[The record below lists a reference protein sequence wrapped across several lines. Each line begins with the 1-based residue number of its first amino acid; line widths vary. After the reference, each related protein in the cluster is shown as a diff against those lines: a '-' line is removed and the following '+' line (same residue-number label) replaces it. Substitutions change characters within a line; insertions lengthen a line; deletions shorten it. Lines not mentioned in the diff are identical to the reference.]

1 VRPAIALAGVDEGAP
16 LVSRLG
22 PANRALSPEDLLD
35 LFLLV
40 ERAEGARVA
49 VPVEDAELPDLTKLL
64 RPLASFEDLLAERE
78 PTFES
83 DGRIKDTASARLYAL
98 RAAIHR
104 LRRDVV
110 RKLDELARQQG
121 DALSGGYVTEKGGRY
136 CLPVRSDRREAVQGL
151 VHEKSGSGQTFF
163 VEPLAVVEDNNALAE
178 ALEEEREEVHR
189 ILVALTARFS
199 QRRPELLVAVEVLT
213 ELDAAQARAEFSSVT
228 NGVFPEF
235 GERLVLRA
243 ARHPLLDKRLAQL
256 RAEVFG
262 EDEERHSDAVPLD
275 LELPEGVRTL
285 LLSGPNAGGKSV
297 AMKTAGLFS
306 LLAQSG
312 FAIPAG
318 STLPVFDAVLV
329 VAGDAQDLL
338 GDLSSFAAAMTRTAK
353 VLAGATPRSLV
364 LLDELGS
371 GTDPDEGA
379 ALAIAVLQE
388 DLARGGF
395 TIATTHL
402 SAVKEWAQDRPGVL
416 SAAMEFDEK
425 AGRPTFRV
433 RPGAFGRSRAL
444 AVAERA
450 GLPARV
456 LAAAKAR
463 LGDKWMAADA
473 ALQRLEAETRRA
485 REEAD
490 AAKSAALKA
499 QARLAELEKERA
511 ALALERAKVKEKAK
525 EQIEKALLT
534 LREKTRQE
542 LERMR
547 EDLKAGRSVSRGALM
562 TVTQRAREAALGLF
576 GEEEP
581 EAPSGPV
588 APGMDVKVAP
598 FGSIGRLLTLGPRDE
613 AEVEIKGKRMRV
625 DVKSLSPAAVA
636 PLRPK
641 AGPAPAARPSD
652 LSPASPAVVA
662 TAELVLVGQ
671 RVDAALELVERAIND
686 ALLSGKGALRLV
698 HGHGTGR
705 LAAAVRE
712 FLTTHP
718 GVASFRYADAAEGGP
733 AVTIARLDV

>member
-1 VRPAIALAGVDEGAP
+1 
-16 LVSRLG
+16 
-22 PANRALSPEDLLD
+22 
-35 LFLLV
+35 
-40 ERAEGARVA
+40 
-49 VPVEDAELPDLTKLL
+49 
-64 RPLASFEDLLAERE
+64 
-78 PTFES
+78 
-83 DGRIKDTASARLYAL
+83 
-98 RAAIHR
+98 
-104 LRRDVV
+104 
-110 RKLDELARQQG
+110 
-121 DALSGGYVTEKGGRY
+121 
-136 CLPVRSDRREAVQGL
+136 
-151 VHEKSGSGQTFF
+151 
-163 VEPLAVVEDNNALAE
+163 
-178 ALEEEREEVHR
+178 
-189 ILVALTARFS
+189 
-199 QRRPELLVAVEVLT
+199 
-213 ELDAAQARAEFSSVT
+213 
-228 NGVFPEF
+228 
-235 GERLVLRA
+235 
-243 ARHPLLDKRLAQL
+243 
-256 RAEVFG
+256 
-262 EDEERHSDAVPLD
+262 
-275 LELPEGVRTL
+275 
-285 LLSGPNAGGKSV
+285 
-297 AMKTAGLFS
+297 
-306 LLAQSG
+306 
-312 FAIPAG
+312 
-318 STLPVFDAVLV
+318 VFDAVLV

-338 GDLSSFAAAMTRTAK
+338 GDLSSFAAAMTRTAR
-353 VLAGATPRSLV
+353 VLASATPRSLV

-388 DLARGGF
+388 DLQRGGF

-425 AGRPTFRV
+425 AGRPTVRV
-433 RPGAFGRSRAL
+433 RPGASGRSRAL

-456 LAAAKAR
+456 LSAAKAR

-473 ALQRLEAETRRA
+473 ALQRLESETRRA

-490 AAKSAALKA
+490 AAKTAALKA
-499 QARLAELEKERA
+499 QSRLADLEKERA

-547 EDLKAGRSVSRGALM
+547 EDLKAGRAVSRGALM
-562 TVTQRAREAALGLF
+562 TVTQSAREAALGLF
-576 GEEEP
+576 GGEEP
-581 EAPSGPV
+581 ETPSGPV

-598 FGSIGRLLTLGPRDE
+598 FGTVGRLLTLGPRGE
-613 AEVEIKGKRMRV
+613 AEVEVKGKRMRV
-625 DVKSLSPAAVA
+625 DVKSLSPASAVPASRPDLERAGRAVPGA
-636 PLRPK
+636 PLSKKPPSSPRS
-641 AGPAPAARPSD
+641 SD
-652 LSPASPAVVA
+652 LSASSPAVVA

-671 RVDAALELVERAIND
+671 RVDAALPLVERAIND